1 MGLIDKN
8 SVLSVDDRKFSDG
21 EAIEPHAVARHLVF
35 LTVLASHEKRTFRN
49 DNHIRY
55 QFDGHDRSNED
66 GKRLETPDS
75 FDRQITILP
84 FQHPA
89 LEVRDMLEA
98 ETREDSCGG
107 SAAHAGATN
116 RDDVRVF
123 VSLQFFRA
131 RS

>member
-8 SVLSVDDRKFSDG
+8 FVLSVGERKFSNS
-21 EAIEPHAVARHLVF
+21 EAIQPHAVARHLVF
-35 LTVLASHEKRTFRN
+35 RTVLASHQKRAFRN
-49 DNHIRY
+49 DDNIRY

-66 GKRLETPDS
+66 GNRFETPES
-75 FDRQITILP
+75 FYEQLTIIP

-89 LEVRDMLEA
+89 LEIRDMLEA
-98 ETREDSCGG
+98 ETREDSCRR